1 MDGKQ
6 KTIRKCKLC
15 GENFTPT
22 NNSQRYCI
30 PCGKIHR
37 KTKQREYSEAH
48 YTRYHGGKQ
57 T

>member
-6 KTIRKCKLC
+6 QTIRKCKLC
-15 GENFTPT
+15 GERFTPT

-37 KTKQREYSEAH
+37 KTKQRQYSEAH